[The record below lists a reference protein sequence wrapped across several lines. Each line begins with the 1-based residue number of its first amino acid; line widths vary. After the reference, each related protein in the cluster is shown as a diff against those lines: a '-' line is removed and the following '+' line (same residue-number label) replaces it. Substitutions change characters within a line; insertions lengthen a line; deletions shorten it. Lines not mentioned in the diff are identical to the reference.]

1 MKRNQPLP
9 VARRKKS
16 WIVQELPDEIIIYD
30 INLHKAYYLNTPT
43 ATVWKHCNGKT
54 KTDEMAHLLENELN
68 VLSGAIE
75 VQNAIGHLRKH
86 NLVR

>member
-30 INLHKAYYLNTPT
+30 INLHKAYHFNTPT
-43 ATVWKHCNGKT
+43 VTVWKHR
-54 KTDEMAHLLENELN
+54 MEN
-68 VLSGAIE
+68 
-75 VQNAIGHLRKH
+75 QNR
-86 NLVR
+86 